1 MRTLRSL
8 FFMSATLLVRLG
20 TGLFLFA
27 GVARFLGVEQF
38 GRFSYW
44 TAIASLA
51 MLLTSFGFN
60 LSLLREIPQQPER
73 CDVLLST
80 ALGCKLLLTMPALLL
95 FLLVLWLRSA
105 DWPHL
110 PAIMAIFCTALLFVL
125 TETINVAM
133 RALGHFK
140 QETRLALL
148 NNLLGLVLILA
159 AAYLY
164 RSLIAV
170 ALAYLLTRLLQMGL
184 TLRNFATVRGHWFR
198 LYWNLPRQLQTLRDN
213 FVYATDAW
221 LSSAYQ
227 QIDVVLLELFV
238 DLRAVGLYQAGS
250 KFYKTMLMLSG
261 AIRNVFI
268 PKMASSRS
276 QPLRFRRAW
285 RGYVLVMAL
294 YGGLG
299 ALFLTFFAE
308 QLTRWLFGPEYA
320 GLAQLFPWFGLILLV
335 RSLAAAAGGVLT
347 VLGHQ
352 RFRVISNFASLAVLV
367 GSALWLL
374 PLFGVMG
381 LMYSL
386 IAANIAILAIYLS
399 FFIARWM
406 TSTADSAP

>member
-1 MRTLRSL
+1 MKLSSTLFDM
-8 FFMSATLLVRLG
+8 FFMFLTLLVRLG

-44 TAIASLA
+44 NAIAGLT

-60 LSLLREIPQQPER
+60 LSLLREIPQHPER
-73 CDVLLST
+73 CDELLST
-80 ALGCKLLLTMPALLL
+80 ALGCKLLLTIPALLL
-95 FLLVLWLRSA
+95 FLLVLWLRST

-110 PAIMAIFCTALLFVL
+110 PAIGAIFCTTLLFTM

-133 RALGHFK
+133 RALGYFK
-140 QETRLALL
+140 QEARLALVG
-148 NNLLGLVLILA
+148 NLFNLTLVLTV
-159 AAYLY
+159 AYLY
-164 RSLIAV
+164 RSLLAV
-170 ALAYLLTRLLQMGL
+170 TLAYLLSRLLQAGM
-184 TLRNFATVRGHWFR
+184 TLGNFATVRGHWFR
-198 LYWNLPRQLQTLRDN
+198 LHWNLSRQLRTLRNN

-221 LSSAYQ
+221 LTSAYQ
-227 QIDVVLLELFV
+227 QVDVVLLEMFMG
-238 DLRAVGLYQAGS
+238 LRAVGLYQAGS
-250 KFYKTMLMLSG
+250 KFYNTGMMLAG
-261 AIRNVFI
+261 AINNVFI

-276 QPLRFRRAW
+276 QPIRFRRAW
-285 RGYVLVMAL
+285 QGYAAAMAL

-299 ALFLTFFAE
+299 ALFLTFLAE
-308 QLTRWLFGPEYA
+308 QLTHWLFGPEYA

-335 RSLAAAAGGVLT
+335 RALAAAAGGVLT

-352 RFRVISNFASLAVLV
+352 RFRVISNSASLALLV

-386 IAANIAILAIYLS
+386 LIANIAILVIYLS
-399 FFIARWM
+399 FALSRRVVP
-406 TSTADSAP
+406 TPR

>member
-1 MRTLRSL
+1 MFLNL
-8 FFMSATLLVRLG
+8 VFMFFTLLVRLG

-60 LSLLREIPQQPER
+60 LSLLREIPQHPER
-73 CDVLLST
+73 CDELLST
-80 ALGCKLLLTMPALLL
+80 ALGCKVLLMIPALLL
-95 FLLVLWLRSA
+95 FLFVLWLRPS

-110 PAIMAIFCTALLFVL
+110 PAIGAIFCTTLLFVL

-133 RALGHFK
+133 RALGNFK
-140 QETRLALL
+140 QEARLALVG
-148 NNLLGLVLILA
+148 NLFNLTVVLT

-164 RSLIAV
+164 RSLLAV
-170 ALAYLLTRLLQMGL
+170 ALAYLLTRLLQAGL
-184 TLRNFATVRGHWFR
+184 TLHNFASIRGHWFR
-198 LYWNLPRQLQTLRDN
+198 LHWNLSRQLQTLRGN

-221 LSSAYQ
+221 LASAYQ

-250 KFYKTMLMLSG
+250 KFYKTLLMLAG
-261 AIRNVFI
+261 AINNVFI
-268 PKMASSRS
+268 PRMASSRS
-276 QPLRFRRAW
+276 QPIRFRRAW
-285 RGYVLVMAL
+285 QGYTMAMAL
-294 YGGLG
+294 YGGVG
-299 ALFLTFFAE
+299 ALFLTFLAE
-308 QLTRWLFGPEYA
+308 QLTHWLFGPEYA

-352 RFRVISNFASLAVLV
+352 RFRVITNSVSLAVLV

-374 PLFGVMG
+374 PLLGVMG

-386 IAANIAILAIYLS
+386 LAANVAILTIYL
-399 FFIARWM
+399 FFFLSGR
-406 TSTADSAP
+406 TVSTVKPPS